1 MIRAVFFDFYDTL
14 VEWVPTGEA
23 IQAAASAEEGVVVSK
38 EAVAR
43 AYSTANAFMTHKN
56 ARQPIVRRSEAQR
69 QAFFAAYEQRLLEA
83 AGATVDEDTALRVWH
98 RVNAAPKQLGLFEDA
113 GPALEEV
120 ADAGLKT
127 GVISNMGR
135 DLGDLI
141 EGLGIRELVD
151 VVASSGEVGT
161 SKPHP
166 GIFQAAMAMAGVGP
180 QEALHVGDDYDGDYQ
195 GARGAHMHALLLVRN
210 GRAEA
215 PEACPAVSTLRGVL
229 PYLRH
234 GGFFE

>member
-14 VEWVPTGEA
+14 VSWVPAGEA

-43 AYSTANAFMTHKN
+43 AYSTANAFMAQEN
-56 ARQPIVRRSEAQR
+56 ARQPIVKRSEAGR
-69 QAFFAAYEQRLLEA
+69 QAFFAAYERRLLEA
-83 AGATVDEDTALRVWH
+83 AGATGDEDTALRVWQ
-98 RVNAAPKQLGLFEDA
+98 RVNAAPKELGLFEDA
-113 GPALEEV
+113 RPALEEME
-120 ADAGLKT
+120 AAGLKT

-135 DLGDLI
+135 DLVDLI

-151 VVASSGEVGT
+151 VVASSGEVGI

-166 GIFQAAMAMAGVGP
+166 GIFQAAMAMASVEPG
-180 QEALHVGDDYDGDYQ
+180 EALHVGDDYNGDYQ
-195 GARGAHMHALLLVRN
+195 GARQAHMHALLLVRN

-215 PEACPAVSTLRGVL
+215 PEQCPAVSTLREVL

-234 GGFFE
+234 GGFLA